1 MIATQALCR
10 CESVADQLTAMVLDA
25 LGAVSLL
32 LPTTGA
38 DSRLAL
44 AASAWCHDFFRHTP
58 GTVLLNLAS
67 FGADQVEVWIERD
80 AQTYAAAPA
89 LLAIADADVVI
100 CDGLDAACLTAPDAL
115 PRFLATCARRRSL
128 TVAPMNVA
136 SDLMGHAA
144 LQQLSVAAD
153 ALIAPDP
160 VARQRSA
167 LLGAALMHRTTNAKE
182 S

>member
-44 AASAWCHDFFRHTP
+44 AASAWCHDFCRHTP
-58 GTVLLNLAS
+58 GAVLLNLAS

-80 AQTYAAAPA
+80 AQTYGAAPA

-100 CDGLDAACLTAPDAL
+100 CDGLDAACLAAPDAL
-115 PRFLATCARRRSL
+115 PRFLAACARRRSL
-128 TVAPMNVA
+128 TVAPVIA
-136 SDLMGHAA
+136 SDLMGHRA
-144 LQQLSVAAD
+144 LRRLTVAAD

-167 LLGAALMHRTTNAKE
+167 LLGAALMHRTTIAKE